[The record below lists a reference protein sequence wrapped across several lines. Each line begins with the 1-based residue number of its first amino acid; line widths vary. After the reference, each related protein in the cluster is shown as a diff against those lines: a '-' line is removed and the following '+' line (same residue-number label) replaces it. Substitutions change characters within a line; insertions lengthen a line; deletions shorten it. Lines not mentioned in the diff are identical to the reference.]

1 MLTFLYI
8 LLIFYRVNWSAHE
21 KHLLTHYQKKLHERP
36 FHTKSFQTLHATAP
50 VTHFPRTVTLFSGFN
65 PERTQNLKIFN
76 NSPTHSVKFGIL
88 HVRTVVKLHM
98 LFCFCCFVVFY
109 SPYFRNCMFLSAP
122 PWDDYYLF
130 NVIYLSLPYVCTW
143 QSTLLFVSHLS
154 ISLPLLGGV
163 S

>member
-1 MLTFLYI
+1 MLTFGISFL
-8 LLIFYRVNWSAHE
+8 FFCRVNWSAHE

-88 HVRTVVKLHM
+88 HVRYALLVSVYPS
-98 LFCFCCFVVFY
+98 CVFVVFCFVQFVVVCVFSY
-109 SPYFRNCMFLSAP
+109 YREKINNLYHLLELTLCMYLTIDYFLTFMLVSTS
-122 PWDDYYLF
+122 
-130 NVIYLSLPYVCTW
+130 LSL
-143 QSTLLFVSHLS
+143 
-154 ISLPLLGGV
+154 
-163 S
+163 